1 MIHPLDID
9 MLENVARKLDG
20 IQQIVAALEVFSADS
35 ALDSPAMNVLRDMIF
50 RVMDD
55 QNTAVKRL
63 SAKVTIKPTVAGTLK
78 KAG

>member
-50 RVMDD
+50 HVMDD
-55 QNTAVKRL
+55 QNTVVKRL